1 MRQREAGQQEMAEQS
16 LVSRRKGGEGVPS
29 SSRQTLA
36 TKPSCRPIESN
47 LPNAQTLILQP
58 FTHSTRWAGRGPE
71 TSDPPLP
78 PGGALGLPAQ
88 LLMQNQENG
97 KGEREEKRASIS
109 PEAGGRVSLRGCG
122 TAGEMALK
130 TWPLYFHDSKNI
142 YIKNCMPI
150 LI

>member
-58 FTHSTRWAGRGPE
+58 FTHSTRWAGRGPNRDLRPSSP
-71 TSDPPLP
+71 TWRSS
-78 PGGALGLPAQ
+78 GLTGPAPDA
-88 LLMQNQENG
+88 ES
-97 KGEREEKRASIS
+97 GE
-109 PEAGGRVSLRGCG
+109 
-122 TAGEMALK
+122 
-130 TWPLYFHDSKNI
+130 W
-142 YIKNCMPI
+142 
-150 LI
+150 